1 MVKKFWWMALIF
13 LLALLPLSAQDT
25 GVTLRTFINPLYDVQ
40 GLRPQS
46 WRETARYSGVYR
58 PISNAADRTLLVIQ
72 AAEMTVA
79 DVLANLVGAYDL
91 DAPPSRITRNQ
102 SDSLSWSIYRIERN
116 IGSQTLYVDL
126 ALAEADDRLF
136 LVLMQ
141 TNQPTYE
148 QLHQDVF
155 LAVIDSIAPIGA
167 ADESGDMQVG
177 VRETIVPTAAV
188 ESTPEA
194 TSEVTPEIT
203 PEATEASGESGN

>member
-1 MVKKFWWMALIF
+1 MVKKYWWIALIF
-13 LLALLPLSAQDT
+13 LLTLLPLAAQDAE
-25 GVTLRTFINPLYDVQ
+25 VRLRTFINPLYDVQ

-58 PISNAADRTLLVIQ
+58 PVSNAADRTLLVIQ

-91 DAPPSRITRNQ
+91 DAPPARITRNQ
-102 SDSLSWSIYRIERN
+102 SDNLSWSIYRIERS

-126 ALAEADDRLF
+126 ALAEADNRLF

-148 QLHQDVF
+148 QLHEDVF
-155 LAVIDSIAPIGA
+155 LAVIDSITPIA
-167 ADESGDMQVG
+167 ASTSEAGEMQVG
-177 VRETIVPTAAV
+177 ERETVVPTAT

-194 TSEVTPEIT
+194 TPEVTPEIT

>member
-1 MVKKFWWMALIF
+1 MVKKFWWIALIF
-13 LLALLPLSAQDT
+13 LLTLMPLSAQDA

-58 PISNAADRTLLVIQ
+58 PVSNAADRTLLVIQ

-102 SDSLSWSIYRIERN
+102 SDNLSWSIYRIERS

-148 QLHQDVF
+148 QLHEDVF
-155 LAVIDSIAPIGA
+155 LAVIDSIAPIGVD
-167 ADESGDMQVG
+167 DEAGDMQVG
-177 VRETIVPTAAV
+177 ERETVVPTAAV

-194 TSEVTPEIT
+194 TPEVTPEIT
-203 PEATEASGESGN
+203 PEATEAQ